1 MPASFPVTESSEL
14 LPFLFASQPEVKRTK
29 VRQWLKFGSVLVN
42 GVATTKYNTPLKPGD
57 VVSIRSVKATRE
69 ESLLPQGMKVFFE
82 DEHLIV
88 VHKPHNL
95 LTIASEAER
104 EETAY
109 AYLTDY
115 VKRGKER
122 SRERIWIVHRLDRET
137 SGLMVFAKTAEAK
150 ETLQGNWEDAE
161 KRYLAVIEGSL
172 RDEKGTIHTHLDENS
187 PYKVYTAP
195 SSERTRE
202 AITHFVVLKKGQN
215 RSLVE
220 LTLQTGRRHQIRV
233 QLSGMG
239 CPIIGD
245 EKYEAKTDPARRLG
259 LHSYKLSIPHP
270 VTGEMMH
277 FEDPLPLDLVRLV

>member
-1 MPASFPVTESSEL
+1 MPATFKVTESSEL

-42 GVATTKYNTPLKPGD
+42 EVATTKFNTPLKPGD
-57 VVSIRSVKATRE
+57 VVTIRTEKASRIH
-69 ESLLPQGMKVFFE
+69 SLLPQGMKVFFE

-88 VHKPHNL
+88 IHKPENL
-95 LTIASEAER
+95 LTIASDAER

-122 SRERIWIVHRLDRET
+122 SKDRIWIVHRLDRET
-137 SGLMVFAKTAEAK
+137 SGLMVFAKTMEVK
-150 ETLQGNWEDAE
+150 EILQRKWDSAE
-161 KRYLAVIEGSL
+161 KRYLAVVEGNL
-172 RDEKGTIHTHLDENS
+172 RDDRGMIHTHLDENS

-195 SSERTRE
+195 ASERTRE
-202 AITHFVVLKKGQN
+202 AITHFVVLKRGHE

-220 LTLQTGRRHQIRV
+220 LTLETGRRHQIRV
-233 QLSGMG
+233 QLANMG
-239 CPIIGD
+239 CPIVGD

-259 LHSYKLSIPHP
+259 LHSYSLKFPHP
-270 VTGEMMH
+270 VTGAELK
-277 FEDPLPLDLVRLV
+277 FEDPLPVELVRLV

>member
-1 MPASFPVTESSEL
+1 MPASFPVTEPSEL

-187 PYKVYTAP
+187 PYKVYTAQ